1 MFGLSSLLGPQS
13 LVFTK
18 IKQERQ
24 KERNKVYPP
33 LWLWHGSNDDMAKFK
48 WAVRSAEFLMDLNL
62 DVDFKVQYGQEH
74 EIVITELVYLQN
86 WICEMLPE
94 VQ

>member
-1 MFGLSSLLGPQS
+1 
-13 LVFTK
+13 
-18 IKQERQ
+18 
-24 KERNKVYPP
+24 
-33 LWLWHGSNDDMAKFK
+33 
-48 WAVRSAEFLMDLNL
+48 MDLNL